1 MDAADIGARLGS
13 PWDDVRVLDRTAS
26 TNADVAAAVRAG
38 APEGL
43 VVVTQDQQAGRGRLS
58 RTWQSPP
65 GAGLAVSVLLR
76 PAPVPAA
83 RWPWLPLLTG
93 VAVRAAVRDATGLD
107 ASLKWPN
114 DVLVGG
120 RKLAGILLE
129 RVEGTAGPAAVVGIG
144 LNVAMS
150 AGQLPVPEAT
160 SLAVEGALVEPAD
173 LLVVLLQRLGHA
185 YLGWRAVGG
194 DPGAWLGEEYA
205 AACATIGG
213 RVRVGM
219 PDGSALTGVATG
231 VDDLGRLQV
240 RTGSASVSVG
250 AGDVV
255 HLRPVP

>member
-1 MDAADIGARLGS
+1 MQAADIKARLSS
-13 PWDDVRVLDRTAS
+13 PWDDVRVLGRTDS

-38 APEGL
+38 AREGL

-58 RTWQSPP
+58 RSWQSPS

-76 PAPVPAA
+76 PDPVPAP

-93 VAVRAAVRDATGLD
+93 VAVGGAVRDATGLD

-129 RVEGTAGPAAVVGIG
+129 RVEGPTGPAAVVGIG
-144 LNVAMS
+144 INVAMS
-150 AGQLPVPEAT
+150 AEQLPVPQAT
-160 SLAVEGALVEPAD
+160 SLAVEGVVVEPAD

-185 YLGWRAVGG
+185 YVGWRSAGG
-194 DPGAWLGEEYA
+194 DPGGGLAEQYA
-205 AACATIGG
+205 AACGTIGG
-213 RVRVGM
+213 QVRVSM

-231 VDDLGRLQV
+231 LDDFGRLQV
-240 RTGSASVSVG
+240 RTGSGTVLVG